1 MRTCVCVC
9 AHCLCVYIYSQLFGA
24 FKISRE
30 SIRDH
35 TYYFLWIHVPNYF
48 FPLPGCSLV
57 NESFLKLNQVKS
69 LFSCEPE
76 KKERMTV
83 REWVLAI
90 VLLLL
95 LHISILIVAPL
106 SILLFISPD
115 RFHYA
120 KQFSMFLWK
129 KKLFQIIM
137 SFTIN
142 HKFRFKSNL
151 LFYS

>member
-1 MRTCVCVC
+1 VRTCVCVC

-106 SILLFISPD
+106 SIAFHISRKIPL
-115 RFHYA
+115 RKTIFFYV
-120 KQFSMFLWK
+120 SLK